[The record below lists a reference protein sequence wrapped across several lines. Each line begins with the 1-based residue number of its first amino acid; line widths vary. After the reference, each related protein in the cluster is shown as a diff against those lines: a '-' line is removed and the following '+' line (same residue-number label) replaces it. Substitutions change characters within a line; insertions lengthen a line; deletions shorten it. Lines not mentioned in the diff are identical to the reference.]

1 MKVEFLERV
10 SELRAKRAAF
20 VVATVVRV
28 AKPASAHP
36 GDSAIVLP
44 DGTLEGFVGGMCS
57 ESTVRTQGLRQLA
70 AGRSVLLHITP
81 SADSVVAPAGSDG
94 GAHLENEVTVGNP
107 CLSGGSLDIFLE
119 VMRPP

>member
-1 MKVEFLERV
+1 MKFEMLERV
-10 SELRAKRAAF
+10 RELRAGRTPF

-44 DGTLEGFVGGMCS
+44 DGSIEGFIGGMCS

-70 AGRSVLLHITP
+70 SGRSVLLHITP
-81 SADSVVAPAGSDG
+81 PPQASVEHAGPGPAELGMPGLAGPGQAAETES
-94 GAHLENEVTVGNP
+94 EVTVGNP
-107 CLSGGSLDIFLE
+107 CL
-119 VMRPP
+119 